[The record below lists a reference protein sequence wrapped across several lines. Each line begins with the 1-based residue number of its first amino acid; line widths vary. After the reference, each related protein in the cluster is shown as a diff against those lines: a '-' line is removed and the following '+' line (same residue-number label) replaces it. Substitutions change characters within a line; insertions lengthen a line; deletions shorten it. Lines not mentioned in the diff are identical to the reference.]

1 MAGASDMRLRNRHGL
16 VAAAASAL
24 ALASCGPKPA
34 DQAAAPASLPASL
47 ADAGANA
54 AAPPDLAADAALAA
68 KMPKDQQNFRVCA
81 SNSLDAG
88 DFAPLEMPAGVVF
101 ISWGRKAGDERN
113 PKLDSNML
121 APGAVRYVV
130 VLAKPVTLT
139 KAAPCAMTIAQAAT
153 STDFEW
159 RLPLVRQSQDLQFQA
174 TGVEDHMAFPLTN
187 RLGELV
193 KKGLIFGYPTADI
206 GATRT
211 LHQES

>member
-1 MAGASDMRLRNRHGL
+1 MRLWNRHRL
-16 VAAAASAL
+16 ALLAASAL
-24 ALASCGPKPA
+24 ALAACGPKPA
-34 DQAAAPASLPASL
+34 DQAASSTAPPASL

-54 AAPPDLAADAALAA
+54 VAPPDVVADAAVAA
-68 KMPKDQQNFRVCA
+68 KMPKDQPNFRVCA
-81 SNSLDAG
+81 SNALDAG
-88 DFAPLEMPAGVVF
+88 DFAPLEAPAGVVF
-101 ISWGRKAGDERN
+101 ISWGKKAGDERN

-139 KAAPCAMTIAQAAT
+139 KAAPCAETIARAAT
-153 STDFEW
+153 SVDFDW
-159 RLPLVRQSQDLQFQA
+159 RLPLVRQSQDLQFQV

-206 GATRT
+206 GAARA